1 MDISGW
7 IERWADFAPGKLA
20 IRFEGV
26 DITYGHFRDRISS
39 IARALH
45 NEMGIGRGDRIAFL
59 GFNSAD
65 FLALIFACGRL
76 GAMLVPLNW
85 RLAPPEHLY
94 ILQNCGASALL
105 VEPEFREGAD
115 TIRDDLPD
123 CRLVGIGGSSDGWD
137 DFEAMIGQASGADR
151 VGGVTYDDAVLIV
164 YTSGTTGRPKGA
176 VLTQNALTFNA
187 VNSIAAHD
195 MTSEDIVLTN
205 LPMFHVGGMNIH
217 TTPALH
223 AGASVILQR
232 RFEPNAAVAAI
243 KSERPTLM
251 ILVPA
256 LMQAL
261 VDHPEWESLDLTSLR
276 SINTGSTTVPRPLL
290 KAYLDRG
297 VPVTQVYGLTET
309 APIAIHQRV
318 PDAFATAGS
327 TGKPALHC
335 EAKICDSGGVELPDG
350 EKGEIVVRGPNV
362 MIGYWND
369 PAATAEVLDEDGW
382 FRTGDIGHKDED
394 GNYHV
399 DDRTKDVII
408 SGSENIYP
416 AEVEFVLDECA
427 DLVEA
432 AVVARAD
439 EKWGEVPV
447 ACVVRR
453 EGSEITRDEVLALYE
468 GRLARY
474 KHPHDVIFMESL
486 PRNVM
491 GKILKYALRDLVR
504 V

>member
-7 IERWADFAPGKLA
+7 IERWADFAPDNLA
-20 IRFEGV
+20 IRFEGD
-26 DITYGHFRDRISS
+26 DITYGAFHDRITA
-39 IARALH
+39 IARMLH
-45 NEMGIGRGDRIAFL
+45 NECGIQSGDRVAFL
-59 GFNSAD
+59 GLNSAD

-94 ILQNCGASALL
+94 ILQNCGASVLL
-105 VEPEFREGAD
+105 VEPEFRDGAD
-115 TIRDDLPD
+115 TLRGDLTD
-123 CRLVGIGGSSDGWD
+123 CRFVAIAGQSDGWD
-137 DFEAMIGQASGADR
+137 DFEALVGAASGADA
-151 VGGVTYDDAVLIV
+151 VAGVTYDTPVLIV

-187 VNSIAAHD
+187 VNSTIAHE
-195 MTSEDIVLTN
+195 MTSHDIVLTN

-223 AGASVILQR
+223 AGARVILQR
-232 RFEPNAAVAAI
+232 RFEPDAAVAAI
-243 KSERPTLM
+243 KTERPTLM

-261 VDHPEWESLDLTSLR
+261 VDHPEWDNLDLSCLR
-276 SINTGSTTVPRPLL
+276 CVNTGSTTVPQPLL
-290 KAYLDRG
+290 RTYLDRG
-297 VPVTQVYGLTET
+297 VAVTQVYGLTET
-309 APIAIHQRV
+309 APIAIHQRIA
-318 PDAFATAGS
+318 DAFSTAGS
-327 TGKPALHC
+327 TGKPALHT
-335 EAKICDSGGVELPDG
+335 EAKICDFDGNELPVG

-369 PAATAEVLDEDGW
+369 PVATAEVLDEDGW

-394 GNYHV
+394 GNYFV

-416 AEVEFVLDECA
+416 AEVEIVLDECPE
-427 DLVEA
+427 LVEA

-453 EGSEITRDEVLALYE
+453 DGSAITKGDVLALYE

-474 KHPHDVIFMESL
+474 KHPHDVIFMDTL

-491 GKILKYALRDLVR
+491 GKILKYALRDLIKD
-504 V
+504 